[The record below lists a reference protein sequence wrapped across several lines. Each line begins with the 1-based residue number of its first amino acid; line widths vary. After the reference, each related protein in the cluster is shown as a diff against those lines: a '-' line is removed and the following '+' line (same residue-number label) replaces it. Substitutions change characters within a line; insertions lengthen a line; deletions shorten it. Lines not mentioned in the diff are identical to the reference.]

1 MKIDVE
7 KLRAALVELGLEED
21 QIESALAAASGEE
34 GPVDPEGEG
43 EEPSTSGDIPVEE
56 EVAPSEE
63 PAPEG
68 EGEVETPQEEV
79 PADPESVPPAE
90 EPQPEVPPQ
99 EPVPEEVPPAEE
111 LPPVPPVPQGVPLE
125 EFEAVKA
132 DLEEQKK
139 ANEGLASQIASLK
152 EALVKAGVI
161 EGSVASSVGLD
172 QPSAPVRQEQ
182 DTTLDD
188 VLREINQKGY

>member
-68 EGEVETPQEEV
+68 EDEEVPPQEEV
-79 PADPESVPPAE
+79 PAESESVPPVAE

-111 LPPVPPVPQGVPLE
+111 LPPVPPVPEGVPLAD
-125 EFEAVKA
+125 FEAVKA

-161 EGSVASSVGLD
+161 EGKTKSE
-172 QPSAPVRQEQ
+172 RFFFW
-182 DTTLDD
+182 TT
-188 VLREINQKGY
+188 